1 MDNIFLLKRF
11 SINYLSKFNSSK
23 NNLERVLRNKIRKM
37 NLKKK
42 EKFILYDSIAPI
54 INELESKNIINDK
67 TYADSKIYSFSLQ
80 GKSKIFVKNYLIQ
93 NGIKKGLVHKVLDNY
108 ELKYPNW
115 EIESAKIFAR
125 KRGLGLNNPNCL
137 KKDLAKMSRAGFD
150 YATSK
155 KILDKNS

>member
-80 GKSKIFVKNYLIQ
+80 GKSKIFVKNYEDFTQ
-93 NGIKKGLVHKVLDNY
+93 YNLVFNHNN
-108 ELKYPNW
+108 LKPQ
-115 EIESAKIFAR
+115 EIRRLLSKAYTKYYFR
-125 KRGLGLNNPNCL
+125 NNTNC
-137 KKDLAKMSRAGFD
+137 
-150 YATSK
+150 Y
-155 KILDKNS
+155 IYN